1 VNKNEIQLKVA
12 LKIKLIRIE
21 LKVILEELF
30 YYYYIR
36 NFLKLGSCK

>member
-1 VNKNEIQLKVA
+1 VNKNETQLKVA

-21 LKVILEELF
+21 LKVILEKH
-30 YYYYIR
+30 YYYIR